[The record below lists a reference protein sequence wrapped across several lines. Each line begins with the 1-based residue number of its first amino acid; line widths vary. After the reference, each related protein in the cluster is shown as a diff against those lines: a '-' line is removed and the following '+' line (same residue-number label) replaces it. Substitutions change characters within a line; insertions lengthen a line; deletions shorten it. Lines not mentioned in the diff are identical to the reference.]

1 MERKNFATQRHF
13 SNCSS
18 TRNKGLD
25 AEKFVTVMENKE
37 LKPEFTVMLH
47 QPHTSSLS
55 AFSHVPVDRKI
66 PKHLSYFYQK
76 NKEEHISAYDSIF
89 KRPHSYN
96 EKLHRDD
103 RKYAKHNSLDL
114 YTEEAA
120 RPVPVLSSS
129 EYGRYL
135 QRNVDNVNR
144 EHVRIGL
151 VRMDF
156 YRKNGISKSLE
167 EGYGHVAPS

>member
-1 MERKNFATQRHF
+1 ME
-13 SNCSS
+13 S
-18 TRNKGLD
+18 
-25 AEKFVTVMENKE
+25 KE
-37 LKPEFTVMLH
+37 LNPECTGKQH
-47 QPHTSSLS
+47 QQHISSMS
-55 AFSHVPVDRKI
+55 AFSHIPVDRKI
-66 PKHLSYFYQK
+66 PKHLSYFCQQS
-76 NKEEHISAYDSIF
+76 KEEHISAYDSIF
-89 KRPHSYN
+89 KRSQSYN

-129 EYGRYL
+129 EYGRHI
-135 QRNVDNVNR
+135 QHNVDNVNR

-151 VRMDF
+151 VRLDF

-167 EGYGHVAPS
+167 EGYGRVVPS

>member
-1 MERKNFATQRHF
+1 MLVEEICCARFIVAASPRRNSGERRQYTGGYRAVQEEAH
-13 SNCSS
+13 
-18 TRNKGLD
+18 
-25 AEKFVTVMENKE
+25 
-37 LKPEFTVMLH
+37 
-47 QPHTSSLS
+47 PHT
-55 AFSHVPVDRKI
+55 ARQETGEED
-66 PKHLSYFYQK
+66 Y
-76 NKEEHISAYDSIF
+76 EEHISAYDSIF
-89 KRPHSYN
+89 KRSQSYN

-129 EYGRYL
+129 EYGRHI
-135 QRNVDNVNR
+135 QHNVDNVNR

-151 VRMDF
+151 VRLDF

-167 EGYGHVAPS
+167 EGYGRVVPS

>member
-1 MERKNFATQRHF
+1 
-13 SNCSS
+13 
-18 TRNKGLD
+18 
-25 AEKFVTVMENKE
+25 MENEE
-37 LKPEFTVMLH
+37 LQSESTVILCH
-47 QPHTSSLS
+47 QPHISSLS

-66 PKHLSYFYQK
+66 PKHLSYFSQQS
-76 NKEEHISAYDSIF
+76 KEEYISAYDSIY
-89 KRPHSYN
+89 KRSPNYN

-103 RKYAKHNSLDL
+103 RKYANHNGLDL

-129 EYGRYL
+129 EYGRHL
-135 QRNVDNVNR
+135 QRHVDNVNR

-151 VRMDF
+151 VHLDF

-167 EGYGHVAPS
+167 EGYGSVVPS